1 MNDVDPRIE
10 PRARRGAEFETGIA
24 RKLISSPAKSER
36 LCARWSFC
44 LTAVHSNMPPMH
56 FRPVSMCTVAAENDH
71 RAHWGA
77 CILRNS
83 PILYRKHVVLYIDV
97 DGTLDF
103 FCRPVNFD
111 IAFRYDDPF
120 R

>member
-1 MNDVDPRIE
+1 
-10 PRARRGAEFETGIA
+10 
-24 RKLISSPAKSER
+24 
-36 LCARWSFC
+36 
-44 LTAVHSNMPPMH
+44 
-56 FRPVSMCTVAAENDH
+56 MCTVAAENDH

-120 R
+120 RLFLEFIEYEIFFSIKEKCYDGPDCIRGYAFGRFPHAGRYVCARKESC